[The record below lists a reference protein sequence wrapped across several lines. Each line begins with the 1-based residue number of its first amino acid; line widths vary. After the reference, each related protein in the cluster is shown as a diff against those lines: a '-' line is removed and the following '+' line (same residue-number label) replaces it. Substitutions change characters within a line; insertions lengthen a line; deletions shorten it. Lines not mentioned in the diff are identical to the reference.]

1 MKPCTAGSSHSRP
14 GAAHWGG
21 SGNLFWEPLYL
32 AMRGMQAAR
41 AGSLWACVPFRGL
54 FGSRA
59 LCAASAYVGPNLKV
73 SKYSPAD
80 IVSQLFPLDNSGLDS
95 NPSPRGCGAFIAF
108 LLPTPGFQTLP
119 LCSLRERRKDKEGR
133 GRQEGRAAVGVGGSF
148 ASHNNRPPPSGQRLL
163 LGLGVFF
170 QFQNSLIQVLPF
182 CINYMDQLVGW
193 VVHRVQDGGGEAA
206 TSCFL

>member
-41 AGSLWACVPFRGL
+41 AGSLWACVPFLGL

-59 LCAASAYVGPNLKV
+59 LCAASAYVGLNLKV

-108 LLPTPGFQTLP
+108 LLPISGIPDLAFMQPQGEEKGQGRTRKAGRPGCCGCGWQLRLP
-119 LCSLRERRKDKEGR
+119 
-133 GRQEGRAAVGVGGSF
+133 Q
-148 ASHNNRPPPSGQRLL
+148 
-163 LGLGVFF
+163 
-170 QFQNSLIQVLPF
+170 
-182 CINYMDQLVGW
+182 
-193 VVHRVQDGGGEAA
+193 
-206 TSCFL
+206 